1 MKKLMLGLLA
11 VSAFGF
17 ATLPAIAGDSN
28 GNSGTYQGSSQSSI
42 ITGDGNSTSQTN
54 RQSNT
59 IRRDGSRGDSATV
72 QDSYQHC
79 DVLGNNNRCEQQSNQ
94 RTRENRRGN

>member
-28 GNSGTYQGSSQSSI
+28 GNSGTSQYSSQTSVT
-42 ITGDGNSTSQTN
+42 TGDGNSTRQTSDQTN
-54 RQSNT
+54 AVGRY
-59 IRRDGSRGDSATV
+59 GSRGDSATV
-72 QDSYQHC
+72 QESYQHC
-79 DVLGNNNRCEQQSNQ
+79 DALGNNNQCRQ
-94 RTRENRRGN
+94 RSRQGNGEIRQR

>member
-28 GNSGTYQGSSQSSI
+28 GNSGTYQGSSQGSVV
-42 ITGDGNSTSQTN
+42 TGNGNNTSQTN
-54 RQSNT
+54 QQDV
-59 IRRDGSRGDSATV
+59 IERRHGSRGDTGTV
-72 QDSYQHC
+72 QESQQQC
-79 DVLGNNNRCEQQSNQ
+79 DVWGDNNQCLQWSNQ
-94 RTRENRRGN
+94 KVRTIRRSN